1 MAQFARVVLCL
12 GHEQVGLELEEVHLM
27 LLHIAPEVL
36 GIVLACKTVGVVAVG
51 QKQDFHVH
59 ACRQKHVRA
68 SLGGMYAGIVA
79 VVEQGD
85 VVGETVQQ
93 VYLLLGKCGA

>member
-1 MAQFARVVLCL
+1 MSWLPVF
-12 GHEQVGLELEEVHLM
+12 G
-27 LLHIAPEVL
+27 
-36 GIVLACKTVGVVAVG
+36 
-51 QKQDFHVH
+51 
-59 ACRQKHVRA
+59 RQKHVRA

-93 VYLLLGKCGA
+93 VYLLLGKCGARVWTYFLILRACNNLILPHD